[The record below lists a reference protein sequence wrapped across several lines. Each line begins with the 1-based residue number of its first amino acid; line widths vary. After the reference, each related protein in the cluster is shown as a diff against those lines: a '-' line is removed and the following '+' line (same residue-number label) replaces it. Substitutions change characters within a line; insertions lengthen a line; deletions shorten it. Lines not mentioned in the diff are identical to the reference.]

1 MEAREFVVPGILS
14 LLFTDDVVLLA
25 SLSNDTRLA
34 PVSQLE
40 NDVVPTVGRDH
51 GLLPCL
57 SSLATV
63 EILLPFL
70 EWVKVKVYAVYE
82 HNF

>member
-34 PVSQLE
+34 PVSLH
-40 NDVVPTVGRDH
+40 PLFSVGKRCCAH
-51 GLLPCL
+51 CGKRSWA
-57 SSLATV
+57 SSLSF
-63 EILLPFL
+63 FL
-70 EWVKVKVYAVYE
+70 GDSRNSSTFSRVG
-82 HNF
+82 